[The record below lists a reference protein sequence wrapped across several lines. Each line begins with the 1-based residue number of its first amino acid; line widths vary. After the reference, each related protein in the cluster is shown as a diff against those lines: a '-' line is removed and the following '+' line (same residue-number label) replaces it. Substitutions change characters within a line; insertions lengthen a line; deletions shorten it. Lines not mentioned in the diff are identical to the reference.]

1 MRIAVGAIT
10 RRRPGMFAELLD
22 SFVTMERPAGAEITF
37 LFAEN
42 DAETTIQAEFD
53 AFRARV
59 PEEVRF
65 ALEPRPGIPA
75 ARNKV
80 LDMALEGGF
89 DYLTFVDDD
98 ETVRPDWLVTLM
110 AGMEAHCCDL
120 AGGPVALVE
129 PDEQLSALNRAVFE
143 LQARRMKRR
152 DRERRGFMERGVSNP
167 YNIYTNNW
175 CVRLDFV
182 RQHGVRFDE
191 SLRVTGGS
199 DSRFSLDLEA
209 EGGRRCWV
217 SDAVVEEPT
226 PKKRLTLRYV
236 YARARDQSSNSVRF
250 KKQGLAR
257 VAGKAFARLFE
268 AFLNLIAAPF
278 TRGRSLAKVAYKS
291 GVAAGLILGA
301 LGHRSRHY
309 DSHAD
314 RYHTEVDR

>member
-10 RRRPGMFAELLD
+10 RRRPAMFAELLK
-22 SFVTMERPAGAEITF
+22 SFVTMQRPAGTEITF
-37 LFAEN
+37 VFAEN
-42 DAETTIQAEFD
+42 DSETTLQAELD
-53 AFRARV
+53 AFRAQV
-59 PEEVRF
+59 PNEVRF

-98 ETVRPDWLVTLM
+98 EIVRPDWLVKLI
-110 AGMEAHCCDL
+110 AGIRAHDCDL
-120 AGGPVALVE
+120 AGGPVVLIE
-129 PDEQLSALNRAVFE
+129 PDETLSSWNQAVFD
-143 LQARRMKRR
+143 LQARRMRRR
-152 DRERRGFMERGVSNP
+152 DSERRGFMERGVSNP

-182 RQHGVRFDE
+182 REHGVRFDE

-209 EGGRRCWV
+209 KGGKRCWITE
-217 SDAVVEEPT
+217 AAVEEPT

-250 KKQGLAR
+250 KKQGLGR

-268 AFLNLIAAPF
+268 AGLNLIAAPF
-278 TRGRSLAKVAYKS
+278 TRGRSLAKVAYKAGMAS
-291 GVAAGLILGA
+291 GLVMGA
-301 LGHRSRHY
+301 LGHKSRHY
-309 DSHAD
+309 DTHAD
-314 RYHTEVDR
+314 RYHTEVKR